1 MKLHET
7 DDEILIDTLWS
18 GNYMNFSLDP
28 FSPNRIFLST
38 LDTILISQNF
48 GDSFSEFIT
57 TEHEITGLYKKPE
70 SDLLY
75 VLTRKELLEV
85 NTESKETTSLKR
97 LSPLNRPQ
105 PIYPTPTALHQNYPN
120 PFNPT
125 TTISYQ
131 LNETSLV
138 QLEVFDTTGREVAV
152 LVNGERK
159 SAGSYQATFDAGNLA
174 SGVYFYRL
182 ETAGQVMTKKM
193 LLLK

>member
-1 MKLHET
+1 
-7 DDEILIDTLWS
+7 
-18 GNYMNFSLDP
+18 MNFSLDP